1 MRTRVI
7 YDPGEPV
14 VLRDYQLEALAVL
27 DQAVL
32 ESAGIPSMIRYDRA
46 GELMQRAS
54 LLVRR
59 EHLKEAREVLSAPIP
74 PLDDEAVADADEDSE
89 R

>member
-1 MRTRVI
+1 MRRRVI

-14 VLRDYQLEALAVL
+14 VVRDYTLEAIAML

-32 ESAGIPSMIRYDRA
+32 EASGIPSMVRCDRA
-46 GELMQRAS
+46 GEIAQRAL

-59 EHLKEAREVLSAPIP
+59 EHVKEAREILCVS
-74 PLDDEAVADADEDSE
+74 
-89 R
+89 